1 VHSNLLRGEDIPR
14 KNMTPTYKMTKK
26 DCNNSNIGIMVHVQ
40 EKDEAKLITALIP
53 TLLIDL
59 DLVFKNER
67 NREFEIK
74 QKSEN
79 VNCILNLSC

>member
-1 VHSNLLRGEDIPR
+1 
-14 KNMTPTYKMTKK
+14 
-26 DCNNSNIGIMVHVQ
+26 MVHVQ